1 MTKLTDLNGARE
13 ALNICDV
20 CHGIGWYAEQV
31 SYAQQEQRRCENCNG
46 EQDGFLDLNLEVDA
60 EFLAKIL
67 SDCAS
72 ENGFDYSTHGIN
84 VLSECIATNI
94 TKWARLVRK

>member
-1 MTKLTDLNGARE
+1 MTKLTDIPGAKE
-13 ALNICDV
+13 
-20 CHGIGWYAEQV
+20 E
-31 SYAQQEQRRCENCNG
+31 
-46 EQDGFLDLNLEVDA
+46 LDIPWAINYNVHLEVDV

-72 ENGFDYSTHGIN
+72 DNGFDYSTHGIN

-94 TKWARLVRK
+94 TKWARMVRK

>member
-1 MTKLTDLNGARE
+1 MTKLTDLNRARE
-13 ALNICDV
+13 ALPKPIESKGDYFQA
-20 CHGIGWYAEQV
+20 GWFYEMDDIG
-31 SYAQQEQRRCENCNG
+31 
-46 EQDGFLDLNLEVDA
+46 DIHLEVDA